1 MSMTTKRRMMMAL
14 SIILPLRA
22 KSLSPGGEGEV
33 GFSMAASIS
42 FGEKNFGEIVSEDGF
57 LVRKEGKFF
66 GVSSFSGTSRRQS

>member
-42 FGEKNFGEIVSEDGF
+42 FGEKNFGGNC
-57 LVRKEGKFF
+57 
-66 GVSSFSGTSRRQS
+66 